1 MEKKRFSN
9 NLGTI
14 WFGFVT
20 CSSFIL
26 SATKLE
32 IATRKTTFVI
42 YSEHVKR
49 KLIISL
55 VT

>member
-9 NLGTI
+9 DLGKVC
-14 WFGFVT
+14 FG
-20 CSSFIL
+20 FIL